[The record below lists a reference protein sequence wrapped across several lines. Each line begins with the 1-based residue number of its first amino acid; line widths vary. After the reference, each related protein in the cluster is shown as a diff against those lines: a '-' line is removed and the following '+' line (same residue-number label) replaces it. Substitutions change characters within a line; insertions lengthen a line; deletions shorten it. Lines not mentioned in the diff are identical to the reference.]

1 MPKRNIAALVAETM
15 SQRLQEHRDSN
26 NKLVID
32 NKEQGDT
39 LNDGYKHSRIERAY
53 ADGYMP
59 PEHKRVYDG
68 LKAALDGRTEGEI
81 ILQHV
86 LNSIG
91 MLRPSVLK
99 IIRHLVH
106 YGYLR
111 YKPQKKKVFVSIL
124 K

>member
-39 LNDGYKHSRIERAY
+39 LN
-53 ADGYMP
+53 DGYMP

>member
-1 MPKRNIAALVAETM
+1 MPRRNIASAIAETM
-15 SQRLQEHRDSN
+15 SQRLQEHRNSNDGIVILDKELKDSN
-26 NKLVID
+26 INV
-32 NKEQGDT
+32 
-39 LNDGYKHSRIERAY
+39 YKHSRIERAY
-53 ADGYMP
+53 AEGYMP

-68 LKAALDGRTEGEI
+68 IKAALNGASRGEI

-106 YGYLR
+106 YGYLS
-111 YKPQKKKVFVSIL
+111 YEPQKKKVFVSIL